1 MGLFLNIYRIE
12 MRQELTIN
20 GMTCENCKKRVTN
33 SLARVAGV
41 SAVSVNLVNGKAQL
55 EVEEQIHLSQ
65 FQAALGH
72 KYTLITKKKHRVPS
86 KWKALFPLFLIIGYV
101 SAGSLYLSMP
111 SFLIKDVMVNYM
123 GLFFVV
129 FSFFKLLDYKGFSL
143 SFANYDPL
151 AKRSLFYGQLYPFI
165 ESVLGLAFLFQ
176 FQLQTALWIS
186 VVLLSITSVG
196 VIQSLVNKRK
206 IQCACLGTVLKLPM
220 TEATLIEDSIML
232 LMAGGLLLG

>member
-1 MGLFLNIYRIE
+1 
-12 MRQELTIN
+12 
-20 GMTCENCKKRVTN
+20 
-33 SLARVAGV
+33 
-41 SAVSVNLVNGKAQL
+41 
-55 EVEEQIHLSQ
+55 
-65 FQAALGH
+65 
-72 KYTLITKKKHRVPS
+72 
-86 KWKALFPLFLIIGYV
+86 
-101 SAGSLYLSMP
+101 
-111 SFLIKDVMVNYM
+111 M

-129 FSFFKLLDYKGFSL
+129 FSFFKLLDYKGFPL
-143 SFANYDPL
+143 SFAKYDPL

-186 VVLLSITSVG
+186 VVLLSITSAG

-220 TEATLIEDSIML
+220 TEATLIENSIML

>member
-1 MGLFLNIYRIE
+1 

-20 GMTCENCKKRVTN
+20 GMTCENCKKWVTN
-33 SLARVAGV
+33 SLARVEGV

-55 EVEEQIHLSQ
+55 EVEEQIDLSQ

-72 KYTLITKKKHRVPS
+72 KYTLITKEKHRVNS
-86 KWKALFPLFLIIGYV
+86 KWKALFPLFLILGYV
-101 SAGSLYLSMP
+101 CAGSLYLSMP
-111 SFLIKDVMVNYM
+111 SFLIKDIMVNYM

-129 FSFFKLLDYKGFSL
+129 FSFFKLLD
-143 SFANYDPL
+143 YDPL

-165 ESVLGLAFLFQ
+165 ESVLGLACLFQ

-186 VVLLSITSVG
+186 VVLLSITTAG

-220 TEATLIEDSIML
+220 TEATLIENSIML
-232 LMAGGLLLG
+232 MMAGGLLLG